1 MQQAA
6 VVAAQRQR
14 RVHRGV
20 LGGLRMC
27 SGGGGSALA
36 DLERDIQAQG
46 EVVRKLKAAAE
57 RDEAAIKAAVER
69 LLALKAQLPAP
80 VEPLPAKGG
89 GKGGGGKGGGG
100 KGRGGSGA
108 AEAELSESEIFR
120 VRLDKAQAVAA
131 GGNTPYAYS
140 FAPTHSSAAFAEAFE
155 SLSPGAEDTSAEVAL
170 CGRVM
175 TKRSFGKLA
184 FFTVQDGEGTFQL
197 YLDKKRLGAA
207 FRPFLDITDGGDFVG
222 VKGGVKRTD
231 KGELSVLVAEATLLT
246 KALRPLPDKW
256 KGLADVNKRYRQR
269 YLDMIVNPRV
279 RATFAARA
287 RITSYLRR
295 YLDERGFLEI
305 ETPCLNA
312 QPGGAEAKPFE
323 TYHNALGLDLTLRIA
338 TELYLKRLVI
348 GGVERVYELGR
359 EEG

>member
-1 MQQAA
+1 MLLLRTLLPAAVSSRCCRLVPPLAALASASPADAAAVRAFSMQQAA

-46 EVVRKLKAAAE
+46 EVVRELKVAAE

-80 VEPLPAKGG
+80 VEPPPAKSG

-100 KGRGGSGA
+100 RGGGGKGGGGSGA

-131 GGNTPYAYS
+131 GGHTPYAYS
-140 FAPTHSSAAFAEAFE
+140 FAPTHSSATFAEAFE
-155 SLSPGAEDTSAEVAL
+155 SLSPGAEDASAEVAL

-207 FRPFLDITDGGDFVG
+207 FRPFLDATDGGGFVG
-222 VKGGVKRTD
+222 VQEPTQSWEGSEIAISRRRLCGREGRRQADGQGRAVGAGG
-231 KGELSVLVAEATLLT
+231 
-246 KALRPLPDKW
+246 
-256 KGLADVNKRYRQR
+256 
-269 YLDMIVNPRV
+269 
-279 RATFAARA
+279 
-287 RITSYLRR
+287 
-295 YLDERGFLEI
+295 
-305 ETPCLNA
+305 
-312 QPGGAEAKPFE
+312 GGAAS
-323 TYHNALGLDLTLRIA
+323 R
-338 TELYLKRLVI
+338 
-348 GGVERVYELGR
+348 GVA
-359 EEG
+359 